1 MLEPPKN
8 IEPGL
13 SFAKGIH
20 SKIREILLYLER
32 SRLIP
37 GSGIRLTETP
47 CGITVSAEG
56 RKASPGISA
65 RKNEAV
71 MEYTGPWG
79 LYLNGSSIYVKPG
92 LVWTPE
98 GGSYSSPEPCRKP
111 DVPSMIILTV
121 GDFLSFTPVL
131 VMSAVAGDLDQFYT
145 PVPTNYWGSHVLLGR
160 YDPETDT
167 VTQYHFS
174 PIIFLLETED
184 IIITT

>member
-8 IEPGL
+8 IESGL
-13 SFAKGIH
+13 SFARGIH

-47 CGITVSAEG
+47 CGIAVSAEG
-56 RKASPGISA
+56 RKTSGFSA

-71 MEYTGPWG
+71 LEYSGPWG
-79 LYLNGSSIYVKPG
+79 LYLEGRSIKVKPG
-92 LVWTPE
+92 LVWTPV
-98 GGSYSSPEPCRKP
+98 GTSYSAPDSCRKP
-111 DVPSMIILTV
+111 DEPSMIVLTV
-121 GDFLSFTPVL
+121 EIASSARPDVR
-131 VMSAVAGDLDQFYT
+131 MSTVAGDIDQYYALT
-145 PVPTNYWGSHVLLGR
+145 DYWNSHALLGR

-174 PIIFLLETED
+174 PIVFLLETED
-184 IIITT
+184 FIILP

>member
-8 IEPGL
+8 IESGL
-13 SFAKGIH
+13 SFARGIH

-47 CGITVSAEG
+47 CGITVSTET
-56 RKASPGISA
+56 RKASGIPA

-71 MEYTGPWG
+71 LEYSGPWG
-79 LYLNGSSIYVKPG
+79 LYLEGGSIKVKPG

-98 GGSYSSPEPCRKP
+98 GTSHSAPGPCGKP
-111 DVPSMIILTV
+111 GAPSMIVLTV
-121 GDFLSFTPVL
+121 EIASSARPV
-131 VMSAVAGDLDQFYT
+131 VRMSTVAGDIDQYFA
-145 PVPTNYWGSHVLLGR
+145 PTDYWNTHALLGR

-174 PIIFLLETED
+174 PIVFLLATED
-184 IIITT
+184 FIILP